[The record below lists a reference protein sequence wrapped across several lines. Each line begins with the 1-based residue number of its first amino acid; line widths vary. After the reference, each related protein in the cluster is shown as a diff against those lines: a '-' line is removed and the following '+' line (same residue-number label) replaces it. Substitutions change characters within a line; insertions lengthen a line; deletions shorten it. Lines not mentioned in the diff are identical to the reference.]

1 MASSSSTA
9 TGFEHFGQ
17 KLYSTVSQNQNGKN
31 VFLSPASIS
40 LAMSMCTVGARQE
53 TLNQM
58 LRTLEASTT
67 EQLTKTAEQVMRVFS
82 IASQDKQVQLKLANR
97 LYAQKA
103 YKLQQDY
110 LNLVQKSFEADIK
123 LEDFEN
129 ESAKAVKTINAW
141 VEEQTNNLIRDLLS
155 PDDVKSDTRLIL
167 VNCIYFKV
175 NSYFNKC
182 ENYIMYFLGD
192 MGKTI

>member
-1 MASSSSTA
+1 MASSSSSPA
-9 TGFEHFGQ
+9 TGFEHFGS
-17 KLYSTVSQNQNGKN
+17 KIYSTVSQSQNNEN
-31 VFLSPASIS
+31 VFLSPASIA

-58 LRTLEASTT
+58 LRALESSTN
-67 EQLTKTAEQVMRVFS
+67 EQLIKTAEQVMHVFS

-97 LYAQKA
+97 LYAQSS

-110 LNLVQKSFEADIK
+110 LTLVQNSFQADIK
-123 LEDFEN
+123 LEDFQN
-129 ESAKAVKTINAW
+129 ESAKAVQTINAW
-141 VEEQTNNLIRDLLS
+141 VEEQTNKLIRNLLS
-155 PDDVKSDTRLIL
+155 PDDVTRDTRLIL

-175 NSYFNKC
+175 KIYFKKYRII
-182 ENYIMYFLGD
+182 NYIIGY